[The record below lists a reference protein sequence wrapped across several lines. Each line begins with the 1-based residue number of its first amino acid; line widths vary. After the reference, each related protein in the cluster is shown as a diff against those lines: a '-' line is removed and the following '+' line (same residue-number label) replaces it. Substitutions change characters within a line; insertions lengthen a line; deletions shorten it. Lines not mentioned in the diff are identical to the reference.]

1 MLVCEKFTSS
11 FTRLRGFHLGR
22 VLPHEDNHHTN
33 EREGLLAKSETSR
46 PWRKLRRARGA
57 VWEHPSYWGC
67 ALRRVQRSCATER
80 YVYRAFQ
87 QAAGTKPAK

>member
-1 MLVCEKFTSS
+1 MSPTELSMGAWRGLDGGLPPRASRMLVCEKFTSS
-11 FTRLRGFHLGR
+11 LTRLRGFHLGR

-57 VWEHPSYWGC
+57 VWEHPSY
-67 ALRRVQRSCATER
+67 
-80 YVYRAFQ
+80 
-87 QAAGTKPAK
+87 